1 METIV
6 LEIELRNTGKSKE
19 SFCFNDTML
28 SAAMSGL
35 SVIYEEVFI
44 WAVGNHIA
52 VWAVGQDSDFLVH
65 AFLHHREHFKK
76 IKVKTGEEAK
86 ELFASIVNGEAWKEC
101 NLLNKLSSI
110 ESANELSADMDCLKT
125 NLGQMV
131 SEGLSVLTN
140 NPVISSGKNSWSYNA
155 EKKNKAKSH
164 KDVIMSVKSPDLFYR
179 FCIN

>member
-6 LEIELRNTGKSKE
+6 LEIELKGNEKSKE
-19 SFCFNDTML
+19 SFHFNDTML

-44 WAVGNHIA
+44 WAVGNHVA
-52 VWAVGQDSDFLVH
+52 VWAVGQSSDFLVR
-65 AFLHHREHFKK
+65 AFLHHREHFKSL
-76 IKVKTGEEAK
+76 KVKTGEEAK
-86 ELFASIVNGEAWKEC
+86 DLFASIVNGEAWKEC

-110 ESANELSADMDCLKT
+110 ESANELSADMDCLKN

-131 SEGLSVLTN
+131 SEGLSVLNN

-155 EKKNKAKSH
+155 DKKSKVTANKNA
-164 KDVIMSVKSPDLFYR
+164 IMSVQSPDLFYR